1 VRDGDA
7 HVRSVASARIMQAL
21 GSGTRTIG
29 KATMLERLRNG
40 YHAIAK
46 YELFERVALRAVQV
60 LLGLMTVYAIVLVVI
75 GVATD
80 VTLGTGFMEKAVL
93 QDTFGSILTIL
104 ILLEF
109 NHSVQVAV
117 SHRSGALQVRI
128 IVLIT
133 VLVIARKLML
143 LDYATVSIETML
155 GYSALLLALG
165 ALYWLIVASDHR
177 RIPPGSTPGP

>member
-1 VRDGDA
+1 
-7 HVRSVASARIMQAL
+7 
-21 GSGTRTIG
+21 
-29 KATMLERLRNG
+29 MLERLRNA
-40 YHAIAK
+40 YHAIVK
-46 YELFERVALRAVQV
+46 YDRFERVALRAVQV
-60 LLGLMTVYAIVLVVI
+60 LLGLMTLYAIALVVI

-80 VTLGTGFMEKAVL
+80 ATLGAGFMDKAVL

-117 SHRSGALQVRI
+117 SHGSGAIQVRI
-128 IVLIT
+128 VVLIT

-155 GYSALLLALG
+155 GFAALLLALG
-165 ALYWLIVASDHR
+165 ALYWLIVSSDVR
-177 RIPPGSTPGP
+177 RRPPGSTSGP